1 MVDSLQYCNV
11 GFVGPFG
18 SANLGDYGI
27 LINDIYDLYCSHI
40 TVFSYNYNWP
50 KVQLNAYCTDI
61 QVDYCV
67 VQVKESYFLDGVI
80 YKYTENA
87 ILNGCVNLDEVIQ
100 YVKAVDVLIISGG
113 GWINSFWAYRT
124 EKMAKIATVIYIAK
138 RLNKPI
144 RFMTQGLGPLG
155 EFVEWYKLLFEGINT
170 TVPVRDKQSLVVADR
185 ELKLPA
191 RWCPDDLLI
200 CNQRWSNFKSTRTP
214 RTPYILIEPFIS
226 IEELK
231 NNANQISSFS
241 WMFYERYG
249 CRLFYM
255 PFDLAHFGNEQAQ
268 YCSSLSSY
276 ADSYDISS
284 DLFPKFEDVL
294 SLINRADFF
303 ITGRYH
309 GLILAF
315 GCTTPVVHIVN
326 GVCRDYGAN
335 KAFSATEWCFANGGA
350 IHFVL
355 SLYLMSLWGWKQNI
369 RTYVLNN

>member
-1 MVDSLQYCNV
+1 
-11 GFVGPFG
+11 
-18 SANLGDYGI
+18 
-27 LINDIYDLYCSHI
+27 
-40 TVFSYNYNWP
+40 
-50 KVQLNAYCTDI
+50 
-61 QVDYCV
+61 
-67 VQVKESYFLDGVI
+67 
-80 YKYTENA
+80 
-87 ILNGCVNLDEVIQ
+87 
-100 YVKAVDVLIISGG
+100 
-113 GWINSFWAYRT
+113 
-124 EKMAKIATVIYIAK
+124 
-138 RLNKPI
+138 
-144 RFMTQGLGPLG
+144 MTQGLGPLG

-309 GLILAF
+309 GLILAL

-335 KAFSATEWCFANGGA
+335 KAFSATEWCFANGGGNSFCA
-350 IHFVL
+350 KSLLDVFVGL
-355 SLYLMSLWGWKQNI
+355 ETKYKDIRAEQLNLYNSVAYTNNILKAKVIRKSLLMDTIMSLPLAAKS
-369 RTYVLNN
+369 R

>member
-124 EKMAKIATVIYIAK
+124 EKW
-138 RLNKPI
+138 
-144 RFMTQGLGPLG
+144 Q
-155 EFVEWYKLLFEGINT
+155 
-170 TVPVRDKQSLVVADR
+170 
-185 ELKLPA
+185 
-191 RWCPDDLLI
+191 
-200 CNQRWSNFKSTRTP
+200 KS
-214 RTPYILIEPFIS
+214 
-226 IEELK
+226 
-231 NNANQISSFS
+231 Q
-241 WMFYERYG
+241 
-249 CRLFYM
+249 RLFTLLK
-255 PFDLAHFGNEQAQ
+255 D
-268 YCSSLSSY
+268 
-276 ADSYDISS
+276 
-284 DLFPKFEDVL
+284 
-294 SLINRADFF
+294 
-303 ITGRYH
+303 
-309 GLILAF
+309 
-315 GCTTPVVHIVN
+315 
-326 GVCRDYGAN
+326 
-335 KAFSATEWCFANGGA
+335 
-350 IHFVL
+350 
-355 SLYLMSLWGWKQNI
+355 
-369 RTYVLNN
+369 